1 MHHRLRIDTKIPVST
16 SLRQERVC
24 FTARGLVGD
33 RSADTMIQR
42 KYHIGGLG
50 RGLMPRVVCMSFSS
64 GGSRSSNERTS
75 SKKKVEMMKKRR
87 GGRGNVIAAA
97 SSDSSTVS
105 SSSATRAVLFDMDG
119 VLCNSEVVSR
129 QAGAETM
136 RVLYGIDISPDE
148 FIPYTGTG
156 EANFLGGVARAHN
169 VTDFDVEKCKEKF
182 FEIYLSKYAVP
193 GAGIGYAGAKDLV
206 LACRK
211 AGLKTAV
218 ASSADLVKV
227 HGNLSAADIP
237 LDVFDVIV
245 SADAFENLKPSP
257 DIFLAASKQL
267 GVPPAYCVVIEDA
280 VAGVQAAR
288 AADMRVIGVTTTLGV
303 DDMIASGPDEM
314 YSSIAEITL
323 ENILNLKYTTSDKTP
338 QVS

>member
-1 MHHRLRIDTKIPVST
+1 MYHRLSIGRKIPVSA
-16 SLRQERVC
+16 SLKQQRVC
-24 FTARGLVGD
+24 VSAARGDFPV
-33 RSADTMIQR
+33 MIIQ
-42 KYHIGGLG
+42 KYQYIRGVG
-50 RGLMPRVVCMSFSS
+50 RGLMPRMSRNY
-64 GGSRSSNERTS
+64 GGSRSGNECTSRRT
-75 SKKKVEMMKKRR
+75 ERR
-87 GGRGNVIAAA
+87 GGGHAHVVAAA
-97 SSDSSTVS
+97 SSDSSIVS
-105 SSSATRAVLFDMDG
+105 SSSVTKAVLFDMDG

-136 RVLYGIDISPDE
+136 KVLYGIDVSPDE

-169 VTDFDVEKCKEKF
+169 VADFDVEKCKEKF

-237 LDVFDVIV
+237 LDVFDAIV

-303 DDMIASGPDEM
+303 DDMAASGPDEM
-314 YSSIAEITL
+314 YSSIAEIPL
-323 ENILNLKYTTSDKTP
+323 DNILNLKYNASENTSR
-338 QVS
+338 VS